1 MNYMFNATINQDFSK
16 RIFVVDN
23 FYSDPYAV
31 REYALQ
37 QEFIADL
44 RYYKGKR
51 TQEKFFVP
59 GTKEVFES
67 IIGSQINIWEEYG
80 MNGVFQ
86 TCNAEDPLV
95 YHTDLQQWAGMVYL
109 TPDAPFECGTSMYAH
124 KETRARHTSDPGIE
138 NAFAGG
144 FYDKSKFELVDTVGN
159 VFNRLVIFN
168 GKCIHSASQYFGQ
181 TVEDSRLFHM
191 FFFD

>member
-1 MNYMFNATINQDFSK
+1 MQFLTNSTINQYDK

-31 REYALQ
+31 REFALK
-37 QEFIADL
+37 QEFVADL

-59 GTKEVFES
+59 GTKKVFES
-67 IIGSQINIWEEYG
+67 IIGQPITVWDEYG
-80 MNGVFQ
+80 VNGVFQ

-109 TPDAPFECGTSMYAH
+109 TPNAPFECGTSMYAH
-124 KETRARHTSDPGIE
+124 KETRARHISEPGYE
-138 NAFAGG
+138 RAFDGG
-144 FYDKSKFELVDTVGN
+144 FYDSTKFELVDTVGN

-168 GKCIHSASQYFGQ
+168 GKCIHAASQYFGRDL
-181 TVEDSRLFHM
+181 EDARLFHM

>member
-1 MNYMFNATINQDFSK
+1 MNFISNSKINDYNK
-16 RIFVVDN
+16 RIFVVDD
-23 FYSDPYAV
+23 FYTDPYAV

-37 QEFIADL
+37 QEFVADL

-59 GTKEVFES
+59 GTKKAFES
-67 IIGSQINIWEEYG
+67 IIGQSITVWDEYG
-80 MNGVFQ
+80 VNGVFQ

-95 YHTDLQQWAGMVYL
+95 YHTDFQQWAGMVYL

-124 KETRARHTSDPGIE
+124 KETKARHISHPGYE
-138 NAFAGG
+138 RSFEGG
-144 FYDKSKFELVDTVGN
+144 FLDKTKFELVDTVGN

-168 GKCIHSASQYFGQ
+168 GKCIHAASQYFGKDIA
-181 TVEDSRLFHM
+181 DSRLFHM